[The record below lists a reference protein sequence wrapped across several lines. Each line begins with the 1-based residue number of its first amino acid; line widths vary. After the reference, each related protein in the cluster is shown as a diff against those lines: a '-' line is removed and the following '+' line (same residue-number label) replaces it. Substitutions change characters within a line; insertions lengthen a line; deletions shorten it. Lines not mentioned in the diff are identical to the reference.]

1 MWSIQWTQSAAKNG
15 ASYIV
20 VSGDIL
26 EAKGVGRQES
36 YTVKIVKKGDNTGI
50 GETAL
55 PESIT
60 VVDGTLKAEEGT
72 EHIEL
77 HSVDGRLLKIA
88 KGNSLTITDIAKG
101 IYVVVTKGEKGNYAH
116 KIQLP

>member
-1 MWSIQWTQSAAKNG
+1 
-15 ASYIV
+15 V
-20 VSGDIL
+20 VSGDRL

-36 YTVKIVKKGDNTGI
+36 YTVNIVKKSDNTGI
-50 GETAL
+50 GETTL

-60 VVDGTLKAEEGT
+60 VIDGTLMAEEGT

-77 HSVDGRLLKIA
+77 HSVDGKLLKKA
-88 KGNSLTITDIAKG
+88 KGNRLTVADTAKG
-101 IYVVVTKGEKGNYAH
+101 VYIVVTKGEKGNYAQ